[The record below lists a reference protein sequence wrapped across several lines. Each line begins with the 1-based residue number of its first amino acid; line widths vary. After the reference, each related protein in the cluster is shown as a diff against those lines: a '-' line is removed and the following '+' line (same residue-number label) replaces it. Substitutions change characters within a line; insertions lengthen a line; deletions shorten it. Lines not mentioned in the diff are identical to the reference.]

1 MSESLDREIRTLQS
15 IYGSERDTGGM
26 AFASLAD
33 ALRRR
38 GNVREALDLLTQG
51 TSRHPDYSTGH
62 VVTAQLYLEQGLHAE
77 AELAARRVLDLD
89 PGNIVGLATLAVTLH
104 ARGSIEEADACRATL
119 AELDPESDEANSL
132 TALDLPRSEAPGDA
146 PFDMVS
152 LAAPSIAEE
161 ESLAPDHE
169 DESSFPDALVLAPPA
184 EDAAEAEEAVVE
196 LGALA
201 PEPAEEE
208 AVFDVGALAPEPA
221 EEEAVFDMAALAPEP
236 AEEEAVF
243 DMAALAPEP
252 AEEEAVFDM
261 AALAPE
267 PAGEPDDAVFDLG
280 MLAPSPGTSEGDV
293 DADEDAQ
300 RPIYTRTLAELYVRQ
315 GFKDRAVD
323 VFRNLLKTEPGAED
337 IRRRLA
343 ELEGSAH
350 DAAGQT
356 RAPEAE
362 DEVETLARD
371 LSESGAHVHDVDTP
385 FAWSGE
391 DASHAAADDSES
403 IADWFARLLEWG
415 EHEEP

>member
-184 EDAAEAEEAVVE
+184 EDAAEAEESVVE
-196 LGALA
+196 LG
-201 PEPAEEE
+201 
-208 AVFDVGALAPEPA
+208 
-221 EEEAVFDMAALAPEP
+221 ALAPEP